1 MFEIGL
7 QFEGEL

>member
-7 QFEGEL
+7 IFSFD

>member
-7 QFEGEL
+7 DLV